1 VSAGQGRV
9 KTVDQLR
16 KTVERNNYMGLLE
29 EMVRRF
35 FPMSKAHFLRSNS
48 KAAVLQTYLAKRA
61 EIMAKKKS
69 ERTVQEIEFSTAKY
83 KEKYIAERCLESR
96 DIVYEN
102 ALIMLQQI
110 LVYKDFHDAMR
121 GGHSGRMEKDLEIA
135 MVMFAGCGK
144 SNYAKEMMEQQI
156 DRLRVWTPEH
166 AYLDLNN
173 CVVNPSGKPRK
184 WVARDEF
191 NEEINLLASDTMNP
205 RNTWQLRRYH
215 QETLPRCMMLL
226 KDAKHIV
233 PMQAGAN
240 MLGSHHGRVDDTE
253 DIIRMANLLVED
265 EVFVN
270 KPGRSFSGLGITK
283 VGVVPS
289 VDTFQ
294 EGAKEIIGGKM
305 LTEILKRRQMKN
317 FPDAPDVDSGDESFD
332 CNHEEVEQ
340 NMENGRGTAGVKD
353 GGGQNRK

>member
-1 VSAGQGRV
+1 V
-9 KTVDQLR
+9 KTVNQLH
-16 KTVERNNYMGLLE
+16 KVVEQNNWADLLE

-35 FPMSKAHFLRSNS
+35 FPMSKAHFLRSKS
-48 KAAVLQTYLAKRA
+48 QAAVLHAYLAKRE

-69 ERTVQEIEFSTAKY
+69 ERTAQEIEFSTAKY

-102 ALIMLQQI
+102 ALIMLQQM
-110 LVYKDFHDAMR
+110 LVYKDFHDAIR
-121 GGHSGRMEKDLEIA
+121 GGHSGRMEKDFEIA

-156 DRLRVWTPEH
+156 DRLAVWTPEH
-166 AYLDLNN
+166 AYLELNN

-184 WVARDEF
+184 WVAQDEF
-191 NEEINLLASDTMNP
+191 NEEINLMASETMNP
-205 RNTWQLRRYH
+205 RNTWQSRRYH

-226 KDAKHIV
+226 KEAKRIV
-233 PMQAGAN
+233 PIQVGATI
-240 MLGSHHGRVDDTE
+240 LGTRHGRVDDTE
-253 DIIRMANLLVED
+253 DIIKIANLLVED

-270 KPGRSFSGLGITK
+270 KPGRSFTGLGSTK
-283 VGVVPS
+283 VMVEAS

-305 LTEILKRRQMKN
+305 FRAILKRKQMKS
-317 FPDAPDVDSGDESFD
+317 FPDAPDMDSGGESSGNDEED
-332 CNHEEVEQ
+332 GEE
-340 NMENGRGTAGVKD
+340 NMGYRWGIAG
-353 GGGQNRK
+353 